1 MRVLIRA
8 DKYSSDDSD
17 SDSDSGYKSSKAVA
31 RRNSDRRLKIVPCS
45 EECNDNPRKARSLS
59 KSTSHYDDSDYDSAE
74 EAEKLAK
81 NKNRKLLYTGLAC
94 ATTLAAANGIYQ
106 NTKAHQARHREF
118 REGEKCNAEIQRLK
132 NKALLMDLFTVG
144 VVAVGL
150 NNTRL
155 GWRRV
160 EAINKEG
167 KAIRQG

>member
-1 MRVLIRA
+1 MRVLTQS

-17 SDSDSGYKSSKAVA
+17 SDSGYKISRAVT

-45 EECNDNPRKARSLS
+45 EECNDNPRKARFLN
-59 KSTSHYDDSDYDSAE
+59 KSTSHHDDDSDYDSAE

-81 NKNRKLLYTGLAC
+81 HKNRKLLYTGLAC

>member
-1 MRVLIRA
+1 MRVLTQS

-17 SDSDSGYKSSKAVA
+17 SDSGYKISRAVT

-45 EECNDNPRKARSLS
+45 EECNDNPRKARFLS
-59 KSTSHYDDSDYDSAE
+59 KSTSHHDDDSDYDSAE

-81 NKNRKLLYTGLAC
+81 HKNRKLLYTGLAC